1 MAAGQTMAEA
11 IAPSQTSPQSR
22 GVREPASP
30 RGPETDVQPL
40 AMSMGQQL
48 PGILRRAKRNI
59 GLLAPAEI
67 LTLQRTI
74 GNHAVTRL
82 IAGHR
87 TLQAKLTIGAPDD
100 VYEKEA
106 DAVASQVMSRSS
118 ILQRKC
124 ACGGGSEEECPDCR
138 MKRLSVQRLSSGGD
152 AGLEAP
158 PMVEDVLSTPGQP
171 LAESA
176 RQTLEPGFGHDF
188 SHVRVHE
195 GSRAAESAAAVN
207 AVAYTV
213 GHHIVFGQG
222 QYAPGTAAGQHLLA
236 HELTHT
242 IQQTG
247 GSPLVQRDSDPQDQ
261 TPPSAP
267 ADQTPDDSGPVSLPP
282 ITVSGTPKEVSVE
295 GGCNGLSL
303 HGQTDANFDGGTGKV
318 ANQVVSK
325 GTCDCGE
332 GGKCFHVTG
341 TLVTK
346 YSVSVTITMPPMP
359 SGLTACEQGK
369 VQDFLKNVLTPHEQ
383 DHKTRFMTYN
393 GQTRNP
399 VDVTGCSQEDVQSK
413 VQAIQDAEEAPR
425 QAKAR
430 ALSAAIDPF
439 VRTVDCSD
447 CKAAPSDAG
456 PGAKPDA
463 GNS

>member
-1 MAAGQTMAEA
+1 MAEA
-11 IAPSQTSPQSR
+11 IAPSQKSSQSR

-30 RGPETDVQPL
+30 RGPETDVQPV

-67 LTLQRTI
+67 LILQRTI

-87 TLQAKLTIGAPDD
+87 AIQTKLTIGAPDD

-106 DAVASQVMSRSS
+106 DAVASQVMSRSTT
-118 ILQRKC
+118 LQRKC

-138 MKRLSVQRLSSGGD
+138 MKRLAVQRLSSGGD

-158 PMVEDVLSTPGQP
+158 SMV
-171 LAESA
+171 
-176 RQTLEPGFGHDF
+176 
-188 SHVRVHE
+188 
-195 GSRAAESAAAVN
+195 AVN
-207 AVAYTV
+207 AIAYTV
-213 GHHIVFGQG
+213 GHHIVFGEG
-222 QYAPGTAAGQHLLA
+222 QHAPGG
-236 HELTHT
+236 
-242 IQQTG
+242 
-247 GSPLVQRDSDPQDQ
+247 PLVQRDSDPQDQ
-261 TPPSAP
+261 TPPSTPAEQAP
-267 ADQTPDDSGPVSLPP
+267 DNSGPVSLPP
-282 ITVSGTPKEVSVE
+282 ITVAGTPKEVSVE

-303 HGQTDANFDGGTGKV
+303 HGQTNASFDGGTGKV

-325 GTCDCGE
+325 GTCDCGK
-332 GGKCFHVTG
+332 GNQCFHVTG

-393 GQTRNP
+393 GETRNP

-425 QAKAR
+425 QAAAR

-439 VRTVDCSD
+439 MRTVDCSD
-447 CKAAPSDAG
+447 CPTKAAAPDAG
-456 PGAKPDA
+456 AGAKPDA